1 MGTQSDATDARPRR
15 VTAKDIATSL
25 GVSRATV
32 GFVLNN
38 TAGQTISE
46 ATRRRVIAEAN
57 RLGYRPHAAARALAR
72 GRTNTVLLILPDWPI
87 DFSVRN
93 NIEEASNALDD
104 AGYALL
110 IATPHDS
117 GRARPLW
124 ETVELDAVI
133 GYLPFAPRTVEAMR
147 AAGVT
152 RIIPDPDTSAPPY
165 GEPGTTL
172 QVEHLASLGHRSL
185 AYADTADPRLA
196 TLGHERWEAAQRA
209 SEAKGCSI
217 RRLPIDLYDE
227 SANAAALAWRSEGVT
242 GVLAYNDDVAAA
254 LAGAALRS
262 GISIPE
268 ELSVIGHDDAPIAN
282 LFEPRLSTIRLDT
295 AGFGRQL
302 ASLAI
307 ARIEGSTSE
316 PSELDTPIVQL
327 IERSSTAPPAG
338 PTAL

>member
-1 MGTQSDATDARPRR
+1 MDTQTDTGKASRR

-46 ATRRRVIAEAN
+46 ATRRRVIAEAH
-57 RLGYRPHAAARALAR
+57 RLGYRPHSAARALAS

-104 AGYALL
+104 AGYTLL
-110 IATPHDS
+110 ITTPHDS

-124 ETVELDAVI
+124 ETVDLDAVM
-133 GYLPFAPRTVEAMR
+133 GYLPFTPQAIEAMR

-152 RIIPDPDTSAPPY
+152 RIVPDPDTLAPPY
-165 GEPGTTL
+165 DEPGTTM
-172 QVEHLASLGHRSL
+172 QVEHLADLGHRAL
-185 AYADTADPRLA
+185 AYADTADRRLTTLGQERWAAARLA
-196 TLGHERWEAAQRA
+196 AETAGCRIERAA
-209 SEAKGCSI
+209 
-217 RRLPIDLYDE
+217 IDLDNE
-227 SANAAALAWRSEGVT
+227 SATTAVLSWRAASVT

-254 LAGAALRS
+254 LVGAALRA
-262 GISIPE
+262 GIDIPG
-268 ELSVIGHDDAPIAN
+268 ELSVIGHDDAPIAR

-295 AGFGRQL
+295 AGLGRQL
-302 ASLAI
+302 AALTI
-307 ARIEGSTSE
+307 ASIEGS
-316 PSELDTPIVQL
+316 DTAPAEQATPTVQL
-327 IERSSTAPPAG
+327 IERDSTRAIPADKR
-338 PTAL
+338 